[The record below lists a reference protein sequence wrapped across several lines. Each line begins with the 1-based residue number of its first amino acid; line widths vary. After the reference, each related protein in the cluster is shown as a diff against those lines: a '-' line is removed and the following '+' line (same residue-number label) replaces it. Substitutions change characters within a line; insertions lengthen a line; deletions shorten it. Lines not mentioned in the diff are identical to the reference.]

1 MLTPRYI
8 TKTINSGASET
19 VRTYGRHILIVS
31 ISASTMTLSIDDDP
45 PQQIAVREH
54 IDCEDRKYNRI
65 TLANT
70 GLVVST
76 ITLFVSEVFVDLQS
90 DDGQILAALAASA
103 ANIEQEVAGSATAT
117 QKVATNV
124 ARTGVG
130 NTLIFAANV
139 NRTEV
144 EISAPESNGGY
155 VYLGISGAHCAV
167 ADCFFVLYP
176 GGVWW
181 TDRYKGAIYACG
193 SDANQFAQGR
203 EC

>member
-1 MLTPRYI
+1 VLLL
-8 TKTINSGASET
+8 SET
-19 VRTYGRHILIVS
+19 
-31 ISASTMTLSIDDDP
+31 
-45 PQQIAVREH
+45 
-54 IDCEDRKYNRI
+54 
-65 TLANT
+65 
-70 GLVVST
+70 
-76 ITLFVSEVFVDLQS
+76 FVDLQS
-90 DDGQILAALAASA
+90 DDGQVLAAIAASA

-130 NTLIFAANV
+130 NTLLFAANV

-144 EISAPESNGGY
+144 EVSAPESNGGY
-155 VYLGISGAHCAV
+155 VYLGIAGAHCAV

-176 GGVWW
+176 GSIWW
-181 TDRYKGAIYACG
+181 SDRYKGAVYACG